1 MKKKLIIS
9 IIYLIIIMLISILI
23 YSLIR
28 NNINLGKKEI
38 NYISFA
44 NLSQEDVKKYA
55 NTDVKN
61 ITQIEEI
68 VRKLKNGKNLYTI
81 NIGKGNSYDNEL
93 EISYFGIEDELAQEV
108 DINNEPEFIDQNL
121 VVIFALV
128 PDLDYIQISY
138 RKDGSEYISST
149 GYLRYV
155 FESTYKKDDLSF
167 YLTSPSFFEREV
179 IEGKNAN
186 YIPDRIIYKKKEK
199 DEFYIFTK
207 EDIFYDELL
216 EKVFERMEFT
226 AINEPYETFETR
238 DLDTIRYSGKNFIL
252 LDYNSYGESD
262 FNKKPMCFEVWDNN
276 EFKDYMD
283 EKSKNRPKYGLE
295 NTSDIDV
302 NLQLEKIDVGNLQDK
317 YNGLIY
323 QIKLK
328 EKDDLKN
335 FETRYNIDLNVDCKT
350 GTDIIVTLS
359 KYKLE
364 SMNWNLHGIEYNFS
378 SFTDKY
384 NVYVNVFDRA
394 INTENVK
401 CNVKT
406 RHYVKGII
414 TKIDNDVM
422 HVEAGLEYIDDL
434 YNTVTYRE
442 VDVVIN
448 QNTKIFNIA
457 NRNAN
462 GDYEEMSFLYLKEG
476 DQVTVESDKIESGN
490 TIVADQVSVV
500 QKSKLE
506 ELENNMAGKTILNG
520 GIIDVDVDENGAG
533 TIVFETGLDDDIS
546 EAVKINVKE
555 STIVYYLDDKK
566 LENGKESYY
575 GIVTIEL
582 EEPINNIKNDALNAK
597 VIDIYD
603 G

>member
-1 MKKKLIIS
+1 M
-9 IIYLIIIMLISILI
+9 
-23 YSLIR
+23 
-28 NNINLGKKEI
+28 
-38 NYISFA
+38 
-44 NLSQEDVKKYA
+44 
-55 NTDVKN
+55 
-61 ITQIEEI
+61 
-68 VRKLKNGKNLYTI
+68 
-81 NIGKGNSYDNEL
+81 
-93 EISYFGIEDELAQEV
+93 
-108 DINNEPEFIDQNL
+108 
-121 VVIFALV
+121 
-128 PDLDYIQISY
+128 
-138 RKDGSEYISST
+138 
-149 GYLRYV
+149 
-155 FESTYKKDDLSF
+155 
-167 YLTSPSFFEREV
+167 
-179 IEGKNAN
+179 
-186 YIPDRIIYKKKEK
+186 
-199 DEFYIFTK
+199 
-207 EDIFYDELL
+207 
-216 EKVFERMEFT
+216 
-226 AINEPYETFETR
+226 
-238 DLDTIRYSGKNFIL
+238 
-252 LDYNSYGESD
+252 
-262 FNKKPMCFEVWDNN
+262 
-276 EFKDYMD
+276 
-283 EKSKNRPKYGLE
+283 
-295 NTSDIDV
+295 
-302 NLQLEKIDVGNLQDK
+302 QDK

-335 FETRYNIDLNVDCKT
+335 FETRYNIDLNVDYKT